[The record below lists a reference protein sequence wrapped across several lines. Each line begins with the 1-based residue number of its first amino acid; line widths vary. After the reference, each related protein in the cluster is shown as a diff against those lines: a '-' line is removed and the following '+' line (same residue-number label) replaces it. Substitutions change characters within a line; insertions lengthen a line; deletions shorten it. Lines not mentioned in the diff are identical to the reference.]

1 MNKLNVALLGFG
13 SLGQAFARI
22 LIDKKA
28 EIEKT
33 YDTTVNVIAI
43 STKTRGNIVDAWG
56 IDLERALGFVE
67 ETGVLPKQ
75 RETVLQKTSLDI
87 AKSVDYDVLV
97 EMTPLEFSGGHT
109 AKEHIEAA
117 LKRGKHVICA
127 NKGPLAWHYAELRS
141 LAEKNGCELLFETAV
156 MDGAPIFKI
165 VRDCFKMCRVTE
177 IKGILNSTT
186 NYILQG
192 LEQGKVVK
200 DIVNESKKRGFIEA
214 DPRNDMTGK
223 EAAAKMIVLAN
234 TLMDAD
240 VTPDEVEINGIDGIT
255 KEQIDEAA
263 SRGNVIKLICRAYP
277 KDGKVCVRVAP
288 EEISR
293 MDSYATVT
301 GTSLT
306 VSLTTDL
313 MGTVTLTEES
323 PEVDQAGYGI
333 FSDLLTIVEKN
344 CG

>member
-1 MNKLNVALLGFG
+1 MKKLNVALLGFG

-22 LIDKKA
+22 LLDKKT

-97 EMTPLEFSGGHT
+97 EMTPLEFSDGHT
-109 AKEHIEAA
+109 AKEHIAAA

-263 SRGNVIKLICRAYP
+263 SRGNVIKLICRAYH

-344 CG
+344 A